1 MRGNDNADFDD
12 YTVLKL
18 QLDAAQGS
26 QESTADYRLT
36 DHYSLCGTVGQG
48 GVGRVL
54 LGFDERVGRQVAI
67 KEMLA
72 SNEAVDPTIR
82 LRFLREAQITGRLE
96 HPGIVPVYD
105 MGTTSQGAPYY
116 VMRLVR
122 GQTLAEAL
130 SACNSEQPEQ
140 ALAKRL
146 QLLDRL
152 IDVCEAMAY
161 AHSKGVVHRDLKPG
175 NIVLGQFG
183 ETIILDWGLAKIGIE
198 ADVFRRAVPA
208 ASEEAGSDDL
218 TQVGEILGTPA
229 YMAPEQV
236 DQRYGEVDAR
246 TDVFALGCILYHIL
260 VGRAPLKGSLSSIV
274 EQLKSKAPLPSSRK
288 GPVPAPAELTAICD
302 KALAKDKLCRFRDAA
317 ELTDELRAFRDGRL
331 VSAYA
336 YSRGELLRRFVARNK
351 AALSAGLAVV
361 MAVAI
366 GAGLAV
372 HFAMDARKER
382 EVAVAERRMAIHA
395 RERAETA
402 LADVTRISNEN
413 LTAADQI
420 AEDIANA
427 IGSIRSGM
435 ERLADAA
442 GNVGDRK
449 AMTPILTSLLTRY
462 PDAELFAAT
471 IAPGTITAVA
481 PAKYAEAI
489 GADTSRLEHNRLA
502 LELTEPILS
511 RVYEAP
517 EGFDAV
523 TLVVPIKRGKTIPGF
538 LSARFKAAEFLGK
551 LLPAGLQTQER
562 AVWIIQDDG
571 FILYDTDTDEI
582 GENLFREERFD
593 KIPELR
599 QLARQIADQEAGI
612 GYYHGPTHG
621 SGRESNRIAA
631 WQTVRPTKNRAW
643 KVVVL
648 EQWG

>member
-26 QESTADYRLT
+26 RESTADYRLT

-48 GVGRVL
+48 AWGGCRSV
-54 LGFDERVGRQVAI
+54 
-67 KEMLA
+67 
-72 SNEAVDPTIR
+72 STI
-82 LRFLREAQITGRLE
+82 A
-96 HPGIVPVYD
+96 
-105 MGTTSQGAPYY
+105 
-116 VMRLVR
+116 
-122 GQTLAEAL
+122 
-130 SACNSEQPEQ
+130 
-140 ALAKRL
+140 
-146 QLLDRL
+146 
-152 IDVCEAMAY
+152 
-161 AHSKGVVHRDLKPG
+161 
-175 NIVLGQFG
+175 
-183 ETIILDWGLAKIGIE
+183 
-198 ADVFRRAVPA
+198 
-208 ASEEAGSDDL
+208 
-218 TQVGEILGTPA
+218 
-229 YMAPEQV
+229 
-236 DQRYGEVDAR
+236 
-246 TDVFALGCILYHIL
+246 
-260 VGRAPLKGSLSSIV
+260 
-274 EQLKSKAPLPSSRK
+274 
-288 GPVPAPAELTAICD
+288 
-302 KALAKDKLCRFRDAA
+302 
-317 ELTDELRAFRDGRL
+317 
-331 VSAYA
+331 
-336 YSRGELLRRFVARNK
+336 
-351 AALSAGLAVV
+351 
-361 MAVAI
+361 
-366 GAGLAV
+366 
-372 HFAMDARKER
+372 
-382 EVAVAERRMAIHA
+382 
-395 RERAETA
+395 
-402 LADVTRISNEN
+402 
-413 LTAADQI
+413 
-420 AEDIANA
+420 
-427 IGSIRSGM
+427 
-435 ERLADAA
+435 
-442 GNVGDRK
+442 VGDRK
-449 AMTPILTSLLTRY
+449 AMTPLLTSLLTRY

-523 TLVVPIKRGKTIPGF
+523 TLVVPIKRGKTTPGF

-551 LLPAGLQTQER
+551 LVPAGLQTQER

-571 FILYDTDTDEI
+571 FFLYDTDTDEI